1 MKTILFFGRE
11 VFTPGIYSKIF
22 TVDQS
27 VPTPSGN
34 STLVILG
41 EAPNGIEFGK
51 PIQVSQTMSDN
62 RTFFGDKNPIIQA
75 IFSAQNPSGEVEAAQ
90 HILVYNVRELVQAT
104 GTIISVGPTDAILCK
119 SRIYGVNGNSVK
131 ITQVTASGLPTVTVE
146 SSWMPTQSKDI
157 NNPLFDI
164 TDVTAL
170 STFTT
175 TPVHVD
181 VDVGGTNYLFPFST
195 YPTLGPML
203 QAIRDAI
210 PTAVVTQDVTTSD
223 NTPTLN
229 LFDIV
234 AAVDITTVKTIKGDL
249 KQLFDFLDLEVA
261 DIEATRLATATVM
274 PADFVLQFTS
284 GAAGSD
290 PTATEWTDLLDALED
305 AEMGAMVPILDG
317 LAAPYDAT
325 LNKAVNALVATH
337 TINQAAVEK
346 RGKKVQSYLPHYG
359 GAGYAGTI
367 VAGADVDTTV
377 TDSGAYNSQYLE
389 FVGYGLDD
397 RDLDGIE
404 HSFIPS
410 YYAVKKASMA
420 MGGPAARVLTGLGI
434 NAVKSTNDFDES
446 DRPKLHKASIVFPVT
461 DKSGKTFTHMS
472 YTTWKSDDDP
482 GLTIPSRVRCALLSD
497 NDVARQLEA
506 KKLEWAAS
514 GVPPFISKIQ
524 TFIKRVLDSHKQ
536 IAINWIT
543 EYGTIKVTITGT
555 QFDYDIDGLK
565 VPAIPEYG
573 FEKTTF
579 ISS

>member
-573 FEKTTF
+573 FGKTTF